1 MVSMLRLLRHNE
13 ASALCLVLSIV
24 WTSTTVDAQA
34 TRSFRLNPVTNFC
47 SRWWSQSVVKNDIL
61 YIDSGVQTWN
71 GTDIRGPIIGIN
83 SYMITIPLDSTWDWK
98 LNITETAQAKNVT
111 NPNTGTLP
119 PSQIR
124 GAMFHGPNNQAEV
137 YVYGGTTFMGNQSF
151 EAYTRPDSSAY
162 PLWSYTYGASTP
174 WGQYAGDTAW
184 MPNHGAATEAIDQGL
199 AFYLN
204 GQIDWGT
211 SSKTFDILPKT
222 DATYVP
228 IQGMLILDLNTR
240 SARNVSTSKLRGGAP
255 RVGGT
260 MEYIASIGDN
270 GVLVAL
276 GGQIQANLSSS
287 FANVKTGSLI
297 DFATVDLFDI
307 GSYFGHPNSN
317 GTWYS
322 QKTTGEVP
330 KARIDF
336 CTVAISAP
344 DNSSHHI
351 YLYGGIDPITDTAF
365 DDVLILTIPSFTWTN
380 VWPIGE
386 APRWGH
392 NCHVA
397 GKRQMI
403 TVGGNNTNGLTC
415 DWEVKGVAVWELTSL
430 TWGSVFLNN
439 LTEFQVPQKVLSATG
454 GNANGNG
461 TNKDPALGWTDQG
474 LKTVFATPRRYNL
487 PGNSTSLTS
496 RKSNTAAIAGGTVGG
511 IAFLALIALV
521 AFLFRRNHRKH
532 HGPHELHNSSSP
544 TASASKNKFEL
555 QAVNENSPAELF
567 GNDPRELES
576 PRQVVEAENDSSTT
590 RAELPGTNTVRG
602 GVHGVP
608 IVRTPGDELPE
619 QREYVAGLR
628 RLERDRTGVKE
639 VAIVDKIEEEER
651 KPGNTEI

>member
-1 MVSMLRLLRHNE
+1 
-13 ASALCLVLSIV
+13 
-24 WTSTTVDAQA
+24 
-34 TRSFRLNPVTNFC
+34 
-47 SRWWSQSVVKNDIL
+47 
-61 YIDSGVQTWN
+61 
-71 GTDIRGPIIGIN
+71 
-83 SYMITIPLDSTWDWK
+83 MITIPLASTWDWK
-98 LNITETAQAKNVT
+98 LNITETVQAKNVT

-222 DATYVP
+222 DAIYVP
-228 IQGMLILDLNTR
+228 IQGMLILDLNTQ
-240 SARNVSTSKLRGGAP
+240 SARNLSTSKLRGGAP

-307 GSYFGHPNSN
+307 GSYFGDPDSN

-322 QKTTGEVP
+322 QKTT
-330 KARIDF
+330 
-336 CTVAISAP
+336 
-344 DNSSHHI
+344 
-351 YLYGGIDPITDTAF
+351 
-365 DDVLILTIPSFTWTN
+365 
-380 VWPIGE
+380 
-386 APRWGH
+386 
-392 NCHVA
+392 

-415 DWEVKGVAVWELTSL
+415 DWETKGVAVWELTSL

-454 GNANGNG
+454 GNANGNA

-474 LKTVFATPRRYNL
+474 LKKVFATPRRYNL
-487 PGNSTSLTS
+487 PDNTTSPTS

-511 IAFLALIALV
+511 IAFLALIALA
-521 AFLFRRNHRKH
+521 AFLFRRQHRKH

-576 PRQVVEAENDSSTT
+576 PRQVVEAENVSSTT

-619 QREYVAGLR
+619 RPEYVAGLR
-628 RLERDRTGVKE
+628 RLERDGTGVKE
-639 VAIVDKIEEEER
+639 VAIVDKIEEEEK

>member
-1 MVSMLRLLRHNE
+1 MHSLGDAPTFL
-13 ASALCLVLSIV
+13 
-24 WTSTTVDAQA
+24 TSYQ
-34 TRSFRLNPVTNFC
+34 
-47 SRWWSQSVVKNDIL
+47 
-61 YIDSGVQTWN
+61 
-71 GTDIRGPIIGIN
+71 
-83 SYMITIPLDSTWDWK
+83 
-98 LNITETAQAKNVT
+98 
-111 NPNTGTLP
+111 
-119 PSQIR
+119 
-124 GAMFHGPNNQAEV
+124 
-137 YVYGGTTFMGNQSF
+137 
-151 EAYTRPDSSAY
+151 
-162 PLWSYTYGASTP
+162 
-174 WGQYAGDTAW
+174 
-184 MPNHGAATEAIDQGL
+184 
-199 AFYLN
+199 
-204 GQIDWGT
+204 
-211 SSKTFDILPKT
+211 
-222 DATYVP
+222 
-228 IQGMLILDLNTR
+228 
-240 SARNVSTSKLRGGAP
+240 
-255 RVGGT
+255 
-260 MEYIASIGDN
+260 
-270 GVLVAL
+270 
-276 GGQIQANLSSS
+276 
-287 FANVKTGSLI
+287 I

-307 GSYFGHPNSN
+307 GSYFRDPDSN

-351 YLYGGIDPITDTAF
+351 YLYGGIDPITNTAF
-365 DDVLILTIPSFTWTN
+365 DDVLILTLPSFIWTN

-454 GNANGNG
+454 GNANGNA

-474 LKTVFATPRRYNL
+474 LRKVFAKPRRYNL
-487 PGNSTSLTS
+487 PSNTTSPTS
-496 RKSNTAAIAGGTVGG
+496 QKSNTAAIAGGTVGG
-511 IAFLALIALV
+511 IAFLALSALA
-521 AFLFRRNHRKH
+521 AFLFRRHHRKH

-576 PRQVVEAENDSSTT
+576 PRQVVEAENVSSTT
-590 RAELPGTNTVRG
+590 RAELPGTNTVKG

-619 QREYVAGLR
+619 QPEYVAGLR
-628 RLERDRTGVKE
+628 RLERDGTGVKE
-639 VAIVDKIEEEER
+639 VAVVDKIEEKER
-651 KPGNTEI
+651 KPANAENLIIRAIS